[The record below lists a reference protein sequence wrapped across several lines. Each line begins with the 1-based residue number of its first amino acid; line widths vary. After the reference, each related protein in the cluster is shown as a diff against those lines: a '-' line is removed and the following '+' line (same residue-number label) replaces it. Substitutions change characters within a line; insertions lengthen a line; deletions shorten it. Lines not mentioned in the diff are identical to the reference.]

1 MSRLMLW
8 QGKIVEHSPLKE
20 KSIDRPPIE
29 PAQIAATLAEI
40 PYPKTVLE
48 ETIKNMLT
56 QYSQT
61 YGVVLDMKID
71 VVDVTGGQVY
81 QVTSEA
87 IIQ

>member
-1 MSRLMLW
+1 M
-8 QGKIVEHSPLKE
+8 E
-20 KSIDRPPIE
+20 RPPIE

-40 PYPKTVLE
+40 RYSKTVLE

-61 YGVVLDMKID
+61 YGVVLDMRID
-71 VVDVTGGQVY
+71 VVDVTGVQVY

>member
-1 MSRLMLW
+1 MERS
-8 QGKIVEHSPLKE
+8 
-20 KSIDRPPIE
+20 PIE
-29 PAQIAATLAEI
+29 SAQIAATLAEI
-40 PYPKTVLE
+40 RYSKAVLE

-61 YGVVLDMKID
+61 YGVVLDMRID